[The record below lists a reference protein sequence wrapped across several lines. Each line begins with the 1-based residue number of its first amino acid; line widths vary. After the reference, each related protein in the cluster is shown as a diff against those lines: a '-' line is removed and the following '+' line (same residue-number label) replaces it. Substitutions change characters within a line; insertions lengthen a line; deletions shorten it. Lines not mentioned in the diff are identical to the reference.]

1 MKAITEILPPLG
13 GTLRWRALAPEDRA
27 PIEALGAAC
36 QAQDGGGHLLP
47 TGRYLPGPDTPH
59 ASVGAFAEDGALVAA
74 SSARLAS
81 VSPAPLAELVGQVH
95 PAWRGRS
102 IGRALIQWG
111 VAEAQALLRRHA
123 PSESS
128 VIQIASEALTSSAER
143 LYARHGFT
151 QSFAEDVLRYD
162 LARPAP
168 DAPLPA
174 GIALAAWAPELAGQF
189 FAAYDGAFRTRPGF
203 PGWSAEQWV
212 EWATDDE
219 DFRPDMT
226 LLARAGD
233 QPAGFVLGAE
243 GWLVQ
248 VGVRPEWRGHG
259 LAAALVAELLRRAHA
274 AGWPQVLLDVNVNN
288 PEAARVYTRLGFAAH
303 GRRARY
309 TRAA

>member
-1 MKAITEILPPLG
+1 MLMSYTDLPTLQ
-13 GTLRWRALAPEDRA
+13 GTLRWRALAAADRA
-27 PIEALGAAC
+27 AIKALGAAC
-36 QAQDGGGHLLP
+36 QAEDGGGNLLP
-47 TGRYLPGPDTPH
+47 ASRYLPGPDTPH
-59 ASVGAFAEDGALVAA
+59 ASIGGFADDGALVAA
-74 SSARLAS
+74 SAARLARDMS
-81 VSPAPLAELVGQVH
+81 EPLAELVGQVH

-102 IGRALIQWG
+102 IGRALMLWG
-111 VAEAQALLRRHA
+111 LAEAYALLHRHA
-123 PSESS
+123 PGRSGT
-128 VIQIASEALTSSAER
+128 IQIATEALTAPAER
-143 LYARHGFT
+143 LYARHGFS

-162 LARPAP
+162 LAHPVP
-168 DAPLPA
+168 GAPLPA
-174 GIALAAWAPELAGQF
+174 GISLAEWSPELAGQF
-189 FAAYDGAFRTRPGF
+189 FAAYDAAFRTRPGF
-203 PGWSAEQWV
+203 PGWSAEQWI

-226 LLARAGD
+226 LLARAGG

-248 VGVRPEWRGHG
+248 VGVHPEWRGRG

-288 PEAARVYTRLGFAAH
+288 SDAARVYLRLGFAPH

>member
-13 GTLRWRALAPEDRA
+13 GTLRWRALASEDRA
-27 PIEALGAAC
+27 AIEALGAAC
-36 QAQDGGGHLLP
+36 QAEDGGGNLLP

-59 ASVGAFAEDGALVAA
+59 ASIGAFAGDGELVAA
-74 SSARLAS
+74 SAARLAS
-81 VSPAPLAELVGQVH
+81 APPQPLAELVGQVL
-95 PAWRGRS
+95 PAWRGHG
-102 IGRALIQWG
+102 IGRTLMEWG
-111 VAEAQALLRRHA
+111 VDNAQALLSQRA
-123 PSESS
+123 PGQAGA
-128 VIQIASEALTSSAER
+128 IQIATEALTEAAER
-143 LYARHGFT
+143 LYARHGFS

-168 DAPLPA
+168 EAPLPD
-174 GIALAAWAPELAGQF
+174 GIALAGWAPELAGQF
-189 FAAYDGAFRTRPGF
+189 FATYDAAFRTRPGF
-203 PGWSAEQWV
+203 PGWSAEQWI

-226 LLARAGD
+226 LLARAGE

-248 VGVRPEWRGHG
+248 VGVRPEWRGRG

-288 PEAARVYTRLGFAAH
+288 PGAARVYTRLGFAAH